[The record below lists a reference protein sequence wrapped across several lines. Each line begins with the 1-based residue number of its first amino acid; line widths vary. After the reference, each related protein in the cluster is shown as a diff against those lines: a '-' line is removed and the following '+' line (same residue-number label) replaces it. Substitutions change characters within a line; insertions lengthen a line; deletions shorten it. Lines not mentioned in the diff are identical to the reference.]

1 MVIKVGHTLSLD
13 IKIQGEPPPVVTWVF
28 KDKEIKTEDQYRIDN
43 IDYNSKFCILKT
55 KRAHSGVYKITAK
68 NEVGEDSAEL
78 EVTVLGKRA
87 RSLDS
92 VKPQAAPTHLQGS
105 GDYKT
110 S

>member
-43 IDYNSKFCILKT
+43 IDYNTKFCILKT

-78 EVTVLGKRA
+78 EVTVLGKHPRCF
-87 RSLDS
+87 DCI
-92 VKPQAAPTHLQGS
+92 KPHGLPDLLS
-105 GDYKT
+105 RLW
-110 S
+110 